1 MSFGLEEQEVTGSQ
15 CEALRSSEGFQ
26 DVNRV
31 VVSEA
36 EV

>member
-1 MSFGLEEQEVTGSQ
+1 MLLGLEEQEVTRSQ
-15 CEALRSSEGFQ
+15 REALRSSEGFL
-26 DVNRV
+26 DVKGI